1 LKSFLFVLL
10 IGANTLALGQ
20 ENGSPGSLQLSDI
33 FVLPS
38 EKEPEPK
45 IVALEQ
51 PFPRYVPGAAPF
63 LAPKFEVALMPLPTT
78 LEATP
83 QPETLSP
90 EAQAFLQNINPDD
103 VKPLVTRARTSA
115 IQTEP
120 IEFLEK
126 KRVQSGRATERILI
140 VQNQMLTAHGE
151 VILTPT
157 ENEGKPVSK
166 MRLLPRESESM
177 KLPEGNFNAQIKI
190 WFPET
195 PDQTVERINSE
206 VNLSGEE
213 YELTLN
219 TQLEKELLQL
229 GRTERVGGSTTAR

>member
-1 LKSFLFVLL
+1 MKRLIFVLVV
-10 IGANTLALGQ
+10 GANSLALSQ
-20 ENGSPGSLQLSDI
+20 PNGSSGSLQLSDI

-38 EKEPEPK
+38 EPTTEPK
-45 IVALEQ
+45 VIALEQ
-51 PFPRYVPGAAPF
+51 TFPRYVPGGAPF
-63 LAPKFEVALMPLPTT
+63 LAPKFEVSLMPLTT
-78 LEATP
+78 TAEPSLPA
-83 QPETLSP
+83 ETLSP

-103 VKPLVTRARTSA
+103 VKPLVTRAKNSA

-126 KRVQSGRATERILI
+126 KRVEANRSSERLLI
-140 VQNQMLTAHGE
+140 VQNQMLTAHAE
-151 VILTPT
+151 ITLTPIG
-157 ENEGKPVSK
+157 NEGKLVSK

-177 KLPEGNFNAQIKI
+177 KLPEGQFDAQIRI

-195 PDQTVERINSE
+195 PEQTVERINSG

-213 YELTLN
+213 YELTLD

-229 GRTERVGGSTTAR
+229 GRTEQVGGSTKAR